1 MRFRIPHI
9 HWNHFRLH
17 LVFFTIHPVIWS
29 AIFYAANGQYHIS
42 YTDAFFLCFSAHTV
56 TGLSTV
62 NLSTLT
68 GFQQAILFW
77 LMIAGNYTTT
87 SWVMV
92 MVRRRYF
99 VQKCAHVIR
108 SRTQGPSSFG
118 IAVQRFRSKTIDALS
133 VASLW
138 RSATNARS
146 PGPDQV
152 NGDSIVAEKAEYT
165 SPPQG
170 ATDGVRTSVQPS
182 PEPPLE
188 PETSSS
194 LEGNHEAE
202 PSNTNTLVWPGFAEL
217 QRTQSPSSIGSYRP
231 TGNPNGPV
239 IELAE
244 PSSSQ
249 GLPRT
254 ATGLTNRSTRSRFP
268 HRTRT
273 RATTILVPKSPT
285 EPLHEQGFG
294 GFAGPVTF
302 TNQLVRRV
310 APGLYSSIERK
321 LTLPASG
328 VTVLKPIPEETSRKS
343 TLKPNSK
350 EAHRKQTSRGWT
362 DDLAEDLEALNH
374 KVVSYIKT
382 GALWVGRNS
391 FFDAENLSD
400 EQLEEIGGVEYR
412 AIKMLA
418 WLIPAYFIGTQ
429 LCCFIIYT
437 AYLES
442 VHIYDSVFAS
452 QFRLVPK
459 AWFSAFQA
467 VSAYTG
473 GGLSLVDA
481 GMVPFVNSYTMVI
494 SLGMLIMA
502 GNMLMPVFLRLI
514 VWLIYHMLPKNS
526 CSREH
531 VQFLLDHPRRC
542 YIYLFPSYQTWF
554 LVAVFFFLT
563 AIEWAGF
570 EVFDIGLPVINDISR
585 GPRVLA
591 GLFQSLG
598 VRASGFSIVSLGSLA
613 PATKLLYILMM
624 YISAY
629 PIAMSIRSTNV
640 YEERSLGVFEA
651 SAENETEEPQGE
663 IFSKYLGWHVRRQLA
678 YDLWWLAGAVLLIC
692 IIERGNIM
700 NPDNATWFN
709 QFTIIFEIVS
719 AYATDGLSLGIPTQN
734 YSLSGAFQPLSKII
748 ICAVMLRGR
757 HRDLPVAV
765 DRAILLPHEFSEAQT
780 AGRTHIIRENQD
792 VTVFSPVDD
801 RDHARAA

>member
-1 MRFRIPHI
+1 MD
-9 HWNHFRLH
+9 
-17 LVFFTIHPVIWS
+17 S
-29 AIFYAANGQYHIS
+29 
-42 YTDAFFLCFSAHTV
+42 FFLCFSAHTV

-62 NLSTLT
+62 NLSSLT

-77 LMIAGNYTTT
+77 LMVTGSYTTT

-108 SRTQGPSSFG
+108 SQRTGQGPSKFDL
-118 IAVQRFRSKTIDALS
+118 AVKRFRSKTVDALS
-133 VASLW
+133 ATSLW
-138 RSATNARS
+138 RSATNVRS
-146 PGPDQV
+146 PGPGPADPLVSEKPVQQGLAVNDGVAPNIPPSPQPEYETSPSLDPTQV
-152 NGDSIVAEKAEYT
+152 N
-165 SPPQG
+165 
-170 ATDGVRTSVQPS
+170 
-182 PEPPLE
+182 
-188 PETSSS
+188 
-194 LEGNHEAE
+194 HEVE
-202 PSNTNTLVWPGFAEL
+202 PSNSNTLVWPELAQL
-217 QRTQSPSSIGSYRP
+217 QRTQSPSSIGSFPPLSPADAPRP
-231 TGNPNGPV
+231 SVGFSDTAP
-239 IELAE
+239 
-244 PSSSQ
+244 

-254 ATGLTNRSTRSRFP
+254 TTGITSRSAR
-268 HRTRT
+268 HRLRTQT
-273 RATTILVPKSPT
+273 RAATILAPKSPN
-285 EPLHEQGFG
+285 EPVHERGFG
-294 GFAGPVTF
+294 GFAGPVAL
-302 TNQLVRRV
+302 TNQLVRKV
-310 APGLYSSIERK
+310 APGLYRSIERK
-321 LTLPASG
+321 LTLPANNI
-328 VTVLKPIPEETSRKS
+328 TVLKPVPEEMSRTS
-343 TLKPNSK
+343 TLKPIPDAENGK
-350 EAHRKQTSRGWT
+350 NGREREHTRDWT
-362 DDLAEDLEALNH
+362 DDLASLNE
-374 KVVSYIKT
+374 KMVSYIKT

-412 AIKMLA
+412 AIKMLS

-429 LCCFIIYT
+429 LCTFVIYA

-442 VHIYDSVFAS
+442 VHTYDSVFAS

-467 VSAYTG
+467 LSAYTG

-481 GMVPFVNSYTMVI
+481 GMTPFVSSYTMVI

-514 VWLIYHMLPKNS
+514 VWIIYQLLPKGS
-526 CSREH
+526 SSREP

-542 YIYLFPSYQTWF
+542 YIYLFPSHQTWF

-570 EVFDIGLPVINDISR
+570 EVFDIGLPVITDVPE

-613 PATKLLYILMM
+613 PATKLLYIVMM

-640 YEERSLGVFEA
+640 YEERSLGVFQAGAADE
-651 SAENETEEPQGE
+651 SEDEPKGE

-692 IIERGNIM
+692 IVEVRRRVFAVTECGVGVL
-700 NPDNATWFN
+700 TWD
-709 QFTIIFEIVS
+709 
-719 AYATDGLSLGIPTQN
+719 A
-734 YSLSGAFQPLSKII
+734 
-748 ICAVMLRGR
+748 C
-757 HRDLPVAV
+757 
-765 DRAILLPHEFSEAQT
+765 
-780 AGRTHIIRENQD
+780 
-792 VTVFSPVDD
+792 
-801 RDHARAA
+801 